1 MREKTGVPLQPLT
14 SLQDIHA
21 ACSELCRRFGFDQF
35 IYISKKEGFSPAKLS
50 IISGTLQQ
58 QERSESRGILRVT
71 RSSDAK
77 VDDLESTLAGFPG
90 EFRKEITHFLLESKF
105 ERPLRNVVSF
115 PVELD
120 EGHFCI
126 LVLSSSTAE
135 NETKISETQISQA
148 RQQALDIHQA
158 VKGLANQDKT
168 ADVPSL
174 TQRELDC
181 LQWAA
186 AGKTNWEIGT
196 ILGVTE
202 RTVRFHLGNIA
213 GKLNTSNRY
222 HTVAQAISLGLV
234 KSE

>member
-1 MREKTGVPLQPLT
+1 MQEKTGASLQPPT
-14 SLQDIHA
+14 SLQGIHA

-35 IYISKKEGFSPAKLS
+35 IYISKKEGSLPAKLS

-115 PVELD
+115 PIELD

-126 LVLSSSTAE
+126 LVLSSSMAE
-135 NETKISETQISQA
+135 NEIKIPETQISQA
-148 RQQALDIHQA
+148 RQQALDIHQT

-234 KSE
+234 KPD